1 MLMASPEGYAF
12 PSDCPLWYVTITE
25 QIEIEWHKG
34 FIKMKNIIRGAKLH
48 MQ

>member
-12 PSDCPLWYVTITE
+12 PSDRPLWDMTITE
-25 QIEIEWHKG
+25 QIKIEWHNG
-34 FIKMKNIIRGAKLH
+34 FIKMKDIITGAKLH